1 MTRKL
6 DTADFNKIADIQ
18 ESYRSITAAIAK
30 CTIDEELLLEQLET
44 VRAEK
49 KQAMQDFRDT
59 QLQEQTTVIELRE
72 KYGEGEIDVESGT
85 FTAHAAE

>member
-18 ESYRSITAAIAK
+18 ESYRSITSVIAK

-49 KQAMQDFRDT
+49 KQAMQKFRDT
-59 QLQEQTTVIELRE
+59 QRQEQDAVIELRE
-72 KYGEGEIDVESGT
+72 KYGEGEIDIEAGT
-85 FTAHAAE
+85 FTAHSAE